1 MPPLP
6 RLESQEVEFVQS
18 GENGGPQLVV
28 DHGLDPAASLP
39 PAFKDLAVIKI
50 VYDKI
55 NALRKDDDVARPFA
69 EYAECCLAPYLDNCH
84 TSGQNMVEGRT
95 VVFFSFELARPD
107 QLLGTELLTNSLRP
121 YYTDWCCR
129 LYDDFTICEGIY
141 FWSKYDGAPL
151 VKIADN

>member
-6 RLESQEVEFVQS
+6 RLEWQEVEFVQS

-28 DHGLDPAASLP
+28 NHKLDPAASLP
-39 PAFKDLAVIKI
+39 PAFKDLAIIKI

-69 EYAECCLAPYLDNCH
+69 EYAECCLTPYLDNCH

-95 VVFFSFELARPD
+95 VVYFSFELARPD
-107 QLLGTELLTNSLRP
+107 RLLGGVA
-121 YYTDWCCR
+121 DWGCR
-129 LYDDFTICEGIY
+129 LYDDFTICTGIDL
-141 FWSKYDGAPL
+141 WSKYDGAPL